1 MFPEQIKRKSILA
14 NDTRKRWGFFM
25 ENPTTTTTMQASEK
39 HIKRLTRLL
48 KTRSSSESTQ
58 IKVSYV

>member
-14 NDTRKRWGFFM
+14 NDTRKRWGFFYGKP
-25 ENPTTTTTMQASEK
+25 NNNNDQASEK

-48 KTRSSSESTQ
+48 ETRSSSESTQ